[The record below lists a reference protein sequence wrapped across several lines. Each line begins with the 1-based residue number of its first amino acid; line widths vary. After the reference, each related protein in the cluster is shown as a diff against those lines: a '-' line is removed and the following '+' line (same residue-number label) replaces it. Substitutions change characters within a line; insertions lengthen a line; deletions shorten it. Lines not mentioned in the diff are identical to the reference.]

1 MIHYITSVETETD
14 MPPVPAHADPH
25 RPHLHDHGHAHAH
38 HHSHAEGE
46 RHPAAR
52 PGFSLLRLSAVQRL
66 AIALPLAA
74 LLWAA
79 ALAVIW
85 GGA

>member
-1 MIHYITSVETETD
+1 MVETETD
-14 MPPVPAHADPH
+14 MPAAPAHADPH
-25 RPHLHDHGHAHAH
+25 RHPHPHDHAHDHAHVHAH

-52 PGFSLLRLSAVQRL
+52 PGFSLLRLSAAQRL
-66 AIALPLAA
+66 AIAVPLAA

>member
-1 MIHYITSVETETD
+1 
-14 MPPVPAHADPH
+14 MPAAPAHADPH
-25 RPHLHDHGHAHAH
+25 RHPHPHDHAHDHAHVHAH

-52 PGFSLLRLSAVQRL
+52 PGFSLLRLSAAQRL
-66 AIALPLAA
+66 AIAVPLAA